1 MNINASGIITKPL
14 QPAFQAQNASTQSN
28 IATST
33 QVAVALGSE
42 RIDRNADFASSIFTA
57 PVTGVYQLQAYIRLD
72 NIDSAAAYYEF
83 KINTSNSG
91 YGIIF
96 DPDFGQDNT
105 YQYMAFAITLTVEVT
120 DTEQAILL
128 NDLLSIDDW
137 LQAAMLGKK
146 NNCWKRM
153 QQEWTTKLMN
163 DDSFTDSIPSNQ
175 ADFVALVTARSDY
188 QTRTERDAASS
199 IG

>member
-1 MNINASGIITKPL
+1 M
-14 QPAFQAQNASTQSN
+14 
-28 IATST
+28 AT
-33 QVAVALGSE
+33 
-42 RIDRNADFASSIFTA
+42 
-57 PVTGVYQLQAYIRLD
+57 
-72 NIDSAAAYYEF
+72 
-83 KINTSNSG
+83 
-91 YGIIF
+91 
-96 DPDFGQDNT
+96 
-105 YQYMAFAITLTVEVT
+105 ITLTVDVT

-175 ADFVALVTARSDY
+175 ADFVALVTAREDY
-188 QTRTERDAASS
+188 VTRTERDAASS